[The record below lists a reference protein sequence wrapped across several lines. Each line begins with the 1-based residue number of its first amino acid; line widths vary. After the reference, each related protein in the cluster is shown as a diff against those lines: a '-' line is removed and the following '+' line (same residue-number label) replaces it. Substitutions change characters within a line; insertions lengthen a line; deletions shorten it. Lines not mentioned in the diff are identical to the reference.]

1 VRLGIGFRYVE
12 LYWVLSYNIYIVLNY
27 SALGWIRLTWSNM
40 VHFLFTVDRLNF
52 ELSIEN
58 NKSGSESKGG

>member
-1 VRLGIGFRYVE
+1 MRLGIGFRYVE